1 MTKSPIKSDFIFENL
16 KKIESRRRR
25 AGGAA
30 RRWRRWPAK
39 LKLSPP
45 RHLAQPRLLPTRSHS
60 PPAPVPAK
68 AAYTITKLE
77 TFILYPF
84 LRLQPGCS
92 CGRACATSPPPP
104 QGYRLQPGCSCGRA
118 CATSPESPP
127 QGYRLQPSCLR
138 GWVRANTQSNP
149 KPLPVYRLQQ
159 GPRGQACVTT
169 WAAVVLPKSCLM
181 GE

>member
-77 TFILYPF
+77 TFMNSLPVP
-84 LRLQPGCS
+84 LAPAWLLMWPGLCHL
-92 CGRACATSPPPP
+92 P
-104 QGYRLQPGCSCGRA
+104 
-118 CATSPESPP
+118 SPP